1 MSNANA
7 PAGLFLLVQ
16 RVEEVPEELAAVLLA
31 AGLEPGRPRRLQ
43 ELVGRVD
50 GALRVAQEGEGA
62 LQPQQDGLR
71 RRQGRG
77 QHQITEAAREG
88 KALFHHYYHY
98 H

>member
-1 MSNANA
+1 ME
-7 PAGLFLLVQ
+7 
-16 RVEEVPEELAAVLLA
+16 RVEEVPDELAAVVLA
-31 AGLEPGRPRRLQ
+31 ARLEPGRPRRLQ

-77 QHQITEAAREG
+77 QHQITEAAREVEGG

-98 H
+98 HYH